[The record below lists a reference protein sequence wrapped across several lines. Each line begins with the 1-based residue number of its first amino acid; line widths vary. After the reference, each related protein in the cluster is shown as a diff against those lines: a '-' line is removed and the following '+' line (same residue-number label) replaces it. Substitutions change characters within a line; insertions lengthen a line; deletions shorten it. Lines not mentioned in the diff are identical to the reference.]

1 MRSRSRRNKTQE
13 RWGNG
18 QNLKGNKIDNKVW
31 WDEWVCVCLIEIR
44 TNWRRIMETGMEE
57 GDDKMSNER
66 REGRECTGHSKHF
79 LPTTQKKTQHMNI
92 TRWSTPKSD

>member
-1 MRSRSRRNKTQE
+1 
-13 RWGNG
+13 
-18 QNLKGNKIDNKVW
+18 
-31 WDEWVCVCLIEIR
+31 
-44 TNWRRIMETGMEE
+44 METGMEE

-66 REGRECTGHSKHF
+66 REGRECTGHSKHS